1 MIVEDNDLN
10 AEIVPALLQAQ
21 GATTVR
27 AANGKEAEEL
37 FSASSP
43 AAFDVLLMDIQ
54 MPELNGLEATA
65 AIRSPSR
72 DDAKTIPI
80 IAMTA
85 TAFKE
90 DERAELAA
98 GMTGFVTKPIALSEL
113 FRKVGRALTGSH
125 PETRI

>member
-1 MIVEDNDLN
+1 MLHTILPTQMQA
-10 AEIVPALLQAQ
+10 AEQTAFAAGLSPLL
-21 GATTVR
+21 TMET
-27 AANGKEAEEL
+27 AAR
-37 FSASSP
+37 

-90 DERAELAA
+90 DERAALAA